1 MQAEFVISVIR
12 GGCYMDNKIIV
23 IRAPDPDGR
32 ILKSI
37 LDILDSNAEKVSL
50 IAGKDMEL
58 VFPGL
63 QIKIQSATVFR
74 DDQQVLL
81 NRGEYSTLCH
91 MARCPGYVFSKEQ
104 LYSAVYG
111 EDRHSVA
118 TVPSTICRLRKKI
131 ETDPKS
137 PIYIRTVIGIGY
149 KFEFPAEI
157 ALEEDPIEQISV
169 PLDAETAALS
179 RALVQLKER
188 DRYIFFARMLD
199 EKDFQVLATELGM
212 DCKDTAAAY
221 YQVIAKIKKGL
232 RGKS

>member
-1 MQAEFVISVIR
+1 
-12 GGCYMDNKIIV
+12 MDNKIIV

-37 LDILDSNAEKVSL
+37 LDILDNNAEKVSL

-91 MARCPGYVFSKEQ
+91 MARCPGHVFSKEQ

-111 EDRHSVA
+111 EDRHSVD

-131 ETDPKS
+131 ETDPRS
-137 PIYIRTVIGIGY
+137 PIYIRTVFGFGY
-149 KFEFPAEI
+149 KFEIPLEI
-157 ALEEDPIEQISV
+157 IVEEKPTAQISI
-169 PLDAETAALS
+169 PLDVETAALS

-188 DRYIFFARMLD
+188 DRYIFFARILD
-199 EKDFQVLATELGM
+199 EKDFDALAAELDM
-212 DCKDTAAAY
+212 SCKDAVAAY
-221 YQVIAKIKKGL
+221 YRVISKIKMEM
-232 RGKS
+232 RGGS